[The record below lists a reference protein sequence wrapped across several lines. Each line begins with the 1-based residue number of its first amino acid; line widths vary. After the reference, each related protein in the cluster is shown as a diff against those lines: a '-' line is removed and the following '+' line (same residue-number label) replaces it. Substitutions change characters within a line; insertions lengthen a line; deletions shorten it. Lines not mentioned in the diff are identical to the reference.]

1 MHAGMQQAC
10 LQSARLRHW
19 SANPIFEKKKQN
31 QKQEKKRKKKSILYQ
46 ISCSDI
52 LSEMILENRAHPQS
66 TCFVH
71 VHGKHLSQHV
81 VSVFF
86 HSFFF
91 LLKIISLFSCT
102 QELRFQR
109 TINTKQACLMHSMH
123 CARTCTPGCRV
134 RTPRAGP
141 LTSSA
146 CR

>member
-19 SANPIFEKKKQN
+19 SANPIFEKKQN
-31 QKQEKKRKKKSILYQ
+31 QKQEKKKRKIHPLSNFMLGYTLRKDPGKPSTSSINLLR
-46 ISCSDI
+46 SCSWKTFI
-52 LSEMILENRAHPQS
+52 TARGI
-66 TCFVH
+66 CFF
-71 VHGKHLSQHV
+71 SIR
-81 VSVFF
+81 
-86 HSFFF
+86 FFF
-91 LLKIISLFSCT
+91 LKIISLFSCT

-123 CARTCTPGCRV
+123 CARTCTPGCQL

>member
-1 MHAGMQQAC
+1 MHTGMQQAC
-10 LQSARLRHW
+10 LQSACLRHW
-19 SANPIFEKKKQN
+19 SANPIFEKKQPKTR
-31 QKQEKKRKKKSILYQ
+31 KKKKRKEKSILYQ
-46 ISCSDI
+46 ISCSDT

-81 VSVFF
+81 VFVFF
-86 HSFFF
+86 HLFFF
-91 LLKIISLFSCT
+91 LKIISLFSCT

-123 CARTCTPGCRV
+123 CARTCTPGCRL
-134 RTPRAGP
+134 RTPREGP